1 MFANGTELTDKVK
14 VVTAENDWEWSFT
27 DLPKYANGTE
37 LTYTVTEEA
46 VTGYTTD
53 ITGNAATGFTITN
66 THTPELI
73 SIEGKK
79 NWNDAG
85 NQDGKRPSSIT
96 INLLANGNKVAEK
109 NVTAADNW
117 SWSFKD
123 QPKYANGAEIVYT
136 ITEDAVDGYATK
148 INGYNVENSYT
159 PNKISV
165 GVTKAWNDANNQD
178 GIRTNTV
185 VVKLLADGKDTGKTL
200 QLTAANN
207 WTGTFTDLDEKKAGK
222 DITYTVEEVNVP
234 TGYTVAIT
242 GDAKA
247 GFIVTNSHTPDTTE
261 VSGSKTW
268 NDANNQD
275 GKRPSSITINLLA
288 NGVWVDS
295 KEVKVADNWSWKF
308 TNLSKN
314 AEGKPLV
321 YTVTEKAVPGY
332 TTTVS
337 GYNVTNSYTPE
348 KTSISVTKAW
358 ADANNQDGIRT
369 GVVVVELY
377 ADNVAT
383 GKMLSLTA
391 ANSWMGREVLPD

>member
-1 MFANGTELTDKVK
+1 M
-14 VVTAENDWEWSFT
+14 
-27 DLPKYANGTE
+27 
-37 LTYTVTEEA
+37 
-46 VTGYTTD
+46 
-53 ITGNAATGFTITN
+53 
-66 THTPELI
+66 
-73 SIEGKK
+73 
-79 NWNDAG
+79 
-85 NQDGKRPSSIT
+85 
-96 INLLANGNKVAEK
+96 
-109 NVTAADNW
+109 
-117 SWSFKD
+117 
-123 QPKYANGAEIVYT
+123 
-136 ITEDAVDGYATK
+136 
-148 INGYNVENSYT
+148 
-159 PNKISV
+159 
-165 GVTKAWNDANNQD
+165 
-178 GIRTNTV
+178 
-185 VVKLLADGKDTGKTL
+185 